1 VPAAIVVPMLAPALL
16 FRPLA
21 LAATTL
27 SVARLPVHG
36 EVSAEDLRT
45 STVAYP
51 LVGMAIGLLPA
62 GALLLPLPDAPRA
75 ALALAAWVC
84 ATGALHLDGWGDC
97 CDAAFAPPK
106 GDAQATRARRL
117 EILKDPRM
125 GVFGVVGI
133 GLLLLAKWSALMHV
147 PAMAPLVAAVV
158 ARWAMVFALRAYAPA
173 RRDGLGAAFGAGV
186 PLWGATVVAVAL
198 LVWLTLQAAVP
209 MAAAAAVCAGI
220 VAAVAAGGFLTQRF
234 GGMTGDV
241 CGAMGE
247 AAELAAL
254 WAFLPAGAA

>member
-1 VPAAIVVPMLAPALL
+1 MLAPTLL

-21 LAATTL
+21 LAAATL
-27 SVARLPVHG
+27 SVARVPVRG
-36 EVSAEDLRT
+36 DVSAGDLRT

-51 LVGMAIGLLPA
+51 LVGLAVGLLPA
-62 GALLLPLPDAPRA
+62 AALLLPIPDAPRA

-106 GDAQATRARRL
+106 GDEAATRARRL

-125 GVFGVVGI
+125 GVFGVAGI
-133 GLLLLAKWSALMHV
+133 GLLLLGKWSALMHV
-147 PAMAPLVAAVV
+147 PAMAPLVAATV
-158 ARWAMVFALRAYAPA
+158 ARWAMVFALRAYPPA
-173 RRDGLGAAFGAGV
+173 RREGFGAAFGAGV
-186 PLWGATVVAVAL
+186 PLWSATAVAATL
-198 LVWLTLQAAVP
+198 LAWLTVNAAAP
-209 MAAAAAVCAGI
+209 FTTAAAVFAGVI
-220 VAAVAAGGFLTQRF
+220 AAVAVGGFLTQRF

-254 WAFLPAGAA
+254 WAFLPAAA